1 MPFLVP
7 TDATGAA
14 SLTLWNPGDL
24 QGEFGW
30 QFLVGRPNGALIGA
44 SDAEQF

>member
-7 TDATGAA
+7 TDANGSG
-14 SLTLWNPGDL
+14 SLTLWNPGGL
-24 QGEFGW
+24 KGQYGW
-30 QFLVGRPNGALIGA
+30 QFLVGRPNGSFVGA